1 MSKKQA
7 LAGFI
12 IGLAVSS
19 GIFLLLL
26 PGLFDRASSGHI
38 WLTWLFFGLAVGC
51 AAGTL
56 LTRRSAQ

>member
-1 MSKKQA
+1 MSKKQT

-19 GIFLLLL
+19 GVFLLL
-26 PGLFDRASSGHI
+26 PGLFNQASSGHI

>member
-1 MSKKQA
+1 MSKKHT

-12 IGLAVSS
+12 IGLAISS
-19 GIFLLLL
+19 GILLLLL
-26 PGLFDRASSGHI
+26 PGLFERASSGHI
-38 WLTWLFFGLAVGC
+38 WLTWLFFGLAISC